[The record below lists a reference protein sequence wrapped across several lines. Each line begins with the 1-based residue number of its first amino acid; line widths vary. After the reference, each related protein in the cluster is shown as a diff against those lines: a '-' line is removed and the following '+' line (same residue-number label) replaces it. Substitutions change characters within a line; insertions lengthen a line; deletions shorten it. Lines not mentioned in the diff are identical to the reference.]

1 LNWIAGPPDSFRR
14 AGVVRRLRR
23 WNNGFR
29 AGRGPGE
36 AVVRQILVTAV
47 VMTVVL
53 AGCAG
58 ALDKSV
64 DFDRHRYSQLVQP
77 FDRPDKI
84 YFDVIFGADFPADN
98 PAADQSRAA
107 WLDTWLKQRHLCPA
121 GYEVVDRRPFDYLED
136 NPAGYQQRWEIRCL
150 AGS

>member
-1 LNWIAGPPDSFRR
+1 MR
-14 AGVVRRLRR
+14 
-23 WNNGFR
+23 
-29 AGRGPGE
+29 E
-36 AVVRQILVTAV
+36 ILVMAAV
-47 VMTVVL
+47 MAEVL

-58 ALDKSV
+58 ALEKSV

-77 FDRPDKI
+77 FDRPNEI
-84 YFDVIFGADFPADN
+84 YFDVIFGADFPADD

-107 WLDTWLKQRHLCPA
+107 WLDAWLKQRRLCPA
-121 GYEVVDRRPFDYLED
+121 GYEVVNRRPFDYLED

>member
-1 LNWIAGPPDSFRR
+1 MPC
-14 AGVVRRLRR
+14 
-23 WNNGFR
+23 
-29 AGRGPGE
+29 GRGKALKE
-36 AVVRQILVTAV
+36 AIVREILVLAL
-47 VMTVVL
+47 VMALVL

-77 FDRPDKI
+77 FDRPNEI
-84 YFDVIFGADFPADN
+84 YFDVIFAADFPADD

-107 WLDTWLKQRHLCPA
+107 WLDGWLKQRRLCPA
-121 GYEVVDRRPFDYLED
+121 GYEVLNRRPFDYLED
-136 NPAGYQQRWEIRCL
+136 NPAGYQQRWEIRCV